1 MTPAERAHA
10 INYLTE
16 TRENL
21 LDSTIRLSQD
31 QLQFKPAPDRWSVAE
46 CLEHIIVVENRI
58 LGRIAELA
66 QGPADTSKR
75 SPFEGRDDSL
85 AQIIAGRVDRFP
97 APEIL
102 NPTGRWPYHRLL
114 PEFRM
119 ARGRSFDLAS
129 RVDADLRRCFFPHP
143 VYGDLDCYQW
153 LLLIPA
159 HGERH
164 RAQAE
169 EVMSTP
175 SFPRAAATR

>member
-1 MTPAERAHA
+1 MTPAERERAV
-10 INYLTE
+10 NYLAE

-21 LDSTIRLSQD
+21 LRATSPLSHA

-46 CLEHIIVVENRI
+46 CLEHVILVENRI
-58 LGRIAELA
+58 LGRISELA

-75 SPFEGRDDSL
+75 SAFEGRDDSL

-97 APEIL
+97 APEML
-102 NPTGRWPYHRLL
+102 YPSGRWPLDRLL
-114 PEFRM
+114 PEFQA
-119 ARGRSFDLAS
+119 ARGRSLDLAA
-129 RVDADLRRCFFPHP
+129 RMDADLRRRFFPHP
-143 VYGDLDCYQW
+143 VYGDLDSYQW

-169 EVMSTP
+169 EVTSAP
-175 SFPRAAATR
+175 GFPRAAAAR